1 MKRYLLDTNAF
12 FEMLSFLS
20 DQNVRKDEYDFE
32 EIRQGECYISKITE
46 LEVLSVIG
54 KYGRGEQSQWQVCN
68 RQITQDGT
76 KCTHQ
81 YFHTGIKP
89 WNQRLC
95 TAMRKLIKEIINGT
109 SSILQVHVLNINE
122 DIINRAEGF
131 MMHAVKHK
139 FGSQDALIAAT
150 AIMYSTP
157 MDPLLVVTSDKSLR
171 AAMNAEGMR
180 FIVPG
185 TAVSKQNDV

>member
-1 MKRYLLDTNAF
+1 MKRYLLDTNVF

-20 DQNVRKDEYDFE
+20 GKNVRKDEYDFE

-46 LEVLSVIG
+46 LEILSVIG
-54 KYGRGEQSQWQVCN
+54 KYRRGEQSQWQVCN
-68 RQITQDGT
+68 RQIAEDGT
-76 KCTHQ
+76 KCTRQH
-81 YFHTGIKP
+81 FHKGIKP

-95 TAMRKLIKEIINGT
+95 KAMRKLIKEITNGT
-109 SSILQVHVLNINE
+109 NSNLQVHVLNIDE
-122 DIINRAEGF
+122 EIINRAEGF
-131 MMHAVKHK
+131 MMHAIKYK

-157 MDPLLVVTSDKSLR
+157 IDPLLVVTSDKSLR
-171 AAMNAEGMR
+171 AAMKEEGMQ

-185 TAVSKQNDV
+185 ITASK

>member
-1 MKRYLLDTNAF
+1 M
-12 FEMLSFLS
+12 
-20 DQNVRKDEYDFE
+20 
-32 EIRQGECYISKITE
+32 
-46 LEVLSVIG
+46 IG

-68 RQITQDGT
+68 RQIAKDGT
-76 KCTHQ
+76 KCMSK
-81 YFHTGIKP
+81 YFHKGIKP

-95 TAMRKLIKEIINGT
+95 TAMRKLTKEIINGT
-109 SSILQVHVLNINE
+109 SSVLQVHVLNIDE

-131 MMHAVKHK
+131 MMHAIKHK

-157 MDPLLVVTSDKSLR
+157 MDPLLVVTSDKSFR
-171 AAMNAEGMR
+171 AAMKAEGML

-185 TAVSKQNDV
+185 TAVSKQNDE